1 MTAPIRSVDVRS
13 SIVTAFRRDLIGP
26 GPQDADLAKERLD
39 VSPSRWYL
47 AGFLGP
53 ADDPLTQDG
62 PQDREDDPS
71 SQEEMETVV
80 DRLLDVGLHFL
91 LCRRIVLT
99 ILRSILR
106 ERIVRGREKP
116 GQIPARRTYVQ
127 PLFGEIQNLGSRADE
142 VAAEGR
148 HDG

>member
-1 MTAPIRSVDVRS
+1 MSVSSTAPIRSVDVRS

-71 SQEEMETVV
+71 SQEEMETDVEEPV
-80 DRLLDVGLHFL
+80 DDGAGGAAGDAEIPDAPNTKRRFL
-91 LCRRIVLT
+91 PS
-99 ILRSILR
+99 SI
-106 ERIVRGREKP
+106 G
-116 GQIPARRTYVQ
+116 TH
-127 PLFGEIQNLGSRADE
+127 GS
-142 VAAEGR
+142 AAAGYHR
-148 HDG
+148 D